1 MMIRN
6 AILASGFLAMMV
18 ALPAS
23 AQESRP
29 VLAASTAQDIVA
41 GCQAWAEE
49 HALNLVIAVYDQG
62 VDLKAYLR
70 MDEAPYAS
78 IAIAQWKGEG
88 AAGLGMTS
96 AAVGGLAENNPAIY
110 TTPALAT
117 LRGGVPIRTADGVL
131 LGGVGVSGAS
141 GADDELCA
149 IAGVEAAGLT
159 ISRPEAE

>member
-1 MMIRN
+1 MMIKN
-6 AILASGFLAMMV
+6 TALAFAFVAMMV
-18 ALPAS
+18 AAPAS
-23 AQESRP
+23 AQEARP

-49 HALNLVIAVYDQG
+49 RGMNLVIAVYDQG

-78 IAIAQWKGEG
+78 IAIAQWKGQG

-96 AAVGGLAENNPAIY
+96 AAVGALAENNAAIYEAPAIS
-110 TTPALAT
+110 T
-117 LRGGVPIRTADGVL
+117 LRGGVPIRMADGVL

-159 ISRPEAE
+159 TSRPGAE